1 MDIEKLDV
9 FKLSHELTKE
19 IYSLTKSFPKEE
31 IYGITSQL
39 RRASSS
45 IPANLIEGN
54 YRFSKNE
61 FKHFIS
67 IARGSCAEVK
77 YFLLLS
83 YELGYI
89 AEEHFKELSKK
100 CNRII
105 SMLTKLYSSQYSS
118 WYVVRD
124 TRYVGDSQ

>member
-19 IYSLTKSFPKEE
+19 IYKITKSFPKDE
-31 IYGITSQL
+31 IYGLISQL
-39 RRASSS
+39 RRACYS
-45 IPANLIEGN
+45 ISANLIEGN

-83 YELGYI
+83 HELGYI
-89 AEEHFKELSKK
+89 REKNFKELTQK

-118 WYVVRD
+118 
-124 TRYVGDSQ
+124 